1 MSKQQEP
8 QLFPND
14 AERERRVKGRG
25 KRKKRGPKLCEVWS
39 GQKVAGTKVE
49 GRGRK
54 RRSVGGVNLWEP
66 NV

>member
-1 MSKQQEP
+1 MTQ
-8 QLFPND
+8 
-14 AERERRVKGRG
+14 RERRVKGRG

-54 RRSVGGVNLWEP
+54 REVWEGSTFGNLMFKHVE
-66 NV
+66 N